1 MANKT
6 STIHLRIEPD
16 LKAEAELLF
25 KSLGLSTTDAIK
37 IFLHQVVLTGGL
49 PFPVKMPQPN
59 EKTLLAM
66 KEAELIAAG
75 RKTTNTSTV
84 EELFQEQEND

>member
-6 STIHLRIEPD
+6 STIHLRIEPG
-16 LKAEAELLF
+16 LKAEAESLF

-49 PFPVKMPQPN
+49 PFPVKMPQLN

-75 RKTTNTSTV
+75 RKTTNASTV
-84 EELFQEQEND
+84 EELFQELEND